1 VVTHGHLSEN
11 DNHGGRRLPGLDDPL
26 RMLSGIGAASVAVE
40 DFVYGRGDLSVTTAA
55 GRPPTVREGGT
66 LTFRNLDSPRSGD
79 PNRAVYHTITSCRA
93 PGNRETGIAYP
104 LADGPVVFDSS
115 EPGFGPPGGHRR
127 GEPRDVAHAE
137 GPRSRHLHV
146 LLPRA
151 PVHARRVPRRSA
163 LKRLKPGAI
172 LSVKSVRGSLP

>member
-127 GEPRDVAHAE
+127 GEPPTWRTPKDLAPGTYTYFCRAHPFMRGAF
-137 GPRSRHLHV
+137 RV
-146 LLPRA
+146 
-151 PVHARRVPRRSA
+151 VPR
-163 LKRLKPGAI
+163 
-172 LSVKSVRGSLP
+172 